1 MKKVVTM
8 MMVLLLGVMFT
19 NTLSAQGITD
29 KGVKVGLNMAKFTGD
44 DSDFGGEMDPGFALG
59 FAVGGFLTYSMNDQ
73 MSIRPEFLYSVKGS
87 KYEESEG
94 GETVT
99 LNMAMNYLDIPILG
113 VYSVQDNIN
122 VFAGP
127 YFGMF
132 LGGKMKM
139 EYAGESEEED
149 IEKEDTAN
157 DFGLVFGG
165 SYGINDNITIEA
177 RYTLGMKTIDKEPDD
192 WESSYG
198 DYEESDIK
206 NSALQIMVNYSF

>member
-1 MKKVVTM
+1 MKKVLIV
-8 MMVLLLGVMFT
+8 MMVLILGVF
-19 NTLSAQGITD
+19 NTLLAQGVTG
-29 KGVKVGLNMAKFTGD
+29 KGAKVGLNMAKFTG
-44 DSDFGGEMDPGFALG
+44 SDADFDGESDPKFAMG
-59 FAVGGFLTYSMNDQ
+59 FAVGGYITYGINDQ

-94 GETVT
+94 GETMT
-99 LNMAMNYLDIPILG
+99 INFAMNYLDIPVLG
-113 VYSVQDNIN
+113 VYSVQENIS

-127 YFGMF
+127 YFGLF

-165 SYGINDNITIEA
+165 SYGINDNISIEA
-177 RYTLGMKTIDKEPDD
+177 RYTLGMKTIDKEPED
-192 WESSYG
+192 WESSWG
-198 DYEESDIK
+198 AYEESDIK
-206 NSALQIMVNYSF
+206 NSALQIMVNYAF

>member
-1 MKKVVTM
+1 MKKVVTIM
-8 MMVLLLGVMFT
+8 LVLAFGVMFT
-19 NTLSAQGITD
+19 NTLMAQGITD
-29 KGVKVGLNMAKFTGD
+29 IGVKVGLNFAKFTGD
-44 DSDFGGEMDPGFALG
+44 DSELDAWEADPKFAIG
-59 FAVGGFLTYSMNDQ
+59 FAVGGFLTYGLNDQ
-73 MSIRPEFLYSVKGS
+73 ISIRPEFLYSVKGS

-94 GETVT
+94 GETAT
-99 LNMAMNYLDIPILG
+99 LNYAMNYLDIPVLG
-113 VYSVQDNIN
+113 VYSVQENIS

-149 IEKEDTAN
+149 IEKEDIAN

-165 SYGINDNITIEA
+165 SYGINDNIAIEA
-177 RYTLGMKTIDKEPDD
+177 RYALGMKTIDKD
-192 WESSYG
+192 
-198 DYEESDIK
+198 EESDIK